1 MKLIKR
7 LQECST
13 IGQADPIL
21 TKLGAGPA
29 VKKLVET
36 ALILSNSPDPQQ
48 RNHAYAFMESAIKEL
63 ENSDV
68 SDENHPPVD
77 KNRQGH
83 LEHDQNERVSP
94 IQEEDDDDDD
104 DDDIREQTDDEDKRE
119 REQII
124 GDEDKREREQKND
137 DDNEHKIHEEELD
150 NHNNGPR
157 EDGSEQSTHNRE
169 PYPGTGRDSTN
180 GEKPMQDMDNTQNQW
195 NETGPGMIPNGM
207 APQPMQQNGGGMIVP
222 GLAPDI
228 AQEMGM
234 QMPAPPP
241 MDTNQMMRQMQYTVD
256 NKMRNYHNKVVAP
269 LNRLLKQQKET
280 IRNQKSAIKELSMQ
294 IHEISNHNGNM
305 KLDLDSLKQ
314 NATVKFRETE
324 SPSVLN
330 RFDATN
336 NPGTR
341 SFMGVQPLPNIQR
354 HKIATARAEIEEMD
368 KILTSE
374 RNPMYN

>member
-1 MKLIKR
+1 MKLIKK

-21 TKLGAGPA
+21 TRLGAGPA

-36 ALILSNSPDPQQ
+36 ALILSNSQDPQQ

-68 SDENHPPVD
+68 TDENHPPVD
-77 KNRQGH
+77 KNKQGH
-83 LEHDQNERVSP
+83 LEHDQNEPVSP
-94 IQEEDDDDDD
+94 IQEEDDDED

-119 REQII
+119 REQSH
-124 GDEDKREREQKND
+124 DNEDKND
-137 DDNEHKIHEEELD
+137 HKLHEEVLD

-157 EDGSEQSTHNRE
+157 EDGSEQSTENRE

-195 NETGPGMIPNGM
+195 NETGPGMIPNGIAPNGM
-207 APQPMQQNGGGMIVP
+207 PPQPMQQNDGGMIVP

-294 IHEISNHNGNM
+294 IRDISNHNGNM

-330 RFDATN
+330 RFDSTN
-336 NPGTR
+336 NPGTQ